1 MNFQLLVKNILDYF
15 LLYLKCNY
23 NLVKKE
29 FYAMSSSIN
38 INENNVLDRL

>member
-1 MNFQLLVKNILDYF
+1 MNFQLLAKIVIHNF

-29 FYAMSSSIN
+29 FYAICSSID
-38 INENNVLDRL
+38 INENNVLD